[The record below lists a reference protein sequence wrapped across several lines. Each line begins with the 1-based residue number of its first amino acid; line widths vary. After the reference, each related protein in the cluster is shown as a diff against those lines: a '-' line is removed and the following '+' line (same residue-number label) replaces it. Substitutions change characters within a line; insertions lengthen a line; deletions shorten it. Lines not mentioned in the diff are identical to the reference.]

1 MAFSSAIL
9 PQMTQYI
16 VRRFLGLFPT
26 LFIIITI
33 SFFIIRVAP
42 GGPFAREKEL
52 PPQVLENIEKKY
64 NMDESLLVQYGM
76 YMYDIIRG
84 DLGPSFRYMDRDVN
98 YYIFNSLPASM
109 LLGLVSLSIALV
121 LGITSGVVSA
131 LRQNRLADYLSMSVA
146 VIGISVPLFVIGPVL
161 MYFLSIRL
169 QLLPTSGWIGG
180 RNGLKPLIMP
190 AITLAFPYFAYIARL
205 TRASVIEVLRSD
217 YIRTARA
224 KGLRESVI
232 IFKHVLK
239 GALLP
244 VVSYL
249 GPAFAG
255 IVTGSVVVEQI
266 FRVPGLGRFF
276 VQSAFNRDYTLI
288 MGTVIVFSAILIV
301 MNFLVDIVYALLDP
315 RISYK

>member
-1 MAFSSAIL
+1 
-9 PQMTQYI
+9 MTRYI
-16 VRRFLGLFPT
+16 IRRFLGLFPT

-42 GGPFAREKEL
+42 GGPFDREKAL
-52 PPQVLENIEKKY
+52 PPQVMANIEAKY
-64 NMDESLLVQYGM
+64 NMDEPLIVQYGM
-76 YMYDIIRG
+76 YMWDVIRG
-84 DLGPSFRYMDRDVN
+84 DLGPSYRYMDRDVN

-109 LLGLVSLSIALV
+109 LLGVIALSMSIV
-121 LGITSGVVSA
+121 FGVTSGIISA
-131 LRQNRLADYLSMSVA
+131 LRQNKLADYISMSIA

-161 MYFLSIRL
+161 MYFLAL
-169 QLLPTSGWIGG
+169 QWQLLPTSGWIGG
-180 RNGLKPLIMP
+180 RNGWLPIIMP
-190 AITLAFPYFAYIARL
+190 AITLSFLYFAYIARL

-224 KGLRESVI
+224 KGLKESVI

-244 VVSYL
+244 VVSFL

-288 MGTVIVFSAILIV
+288 MGTVIVFSVILVI
-301 MNFLVDIVYALLDP
+301 MNFVVDIVYALLDP